1 MQSEAAINLGIVT
14 AYNDMLSA
22 HQPYAG
28 YPDQI
33 RAIAHQNKATAQVAG
48 GVPAMCDGV
57 TQGEDG
63 MDLSLFSRDTIAMST
78 AIALSHNLFDAV
90 ICLGICDK
98 IVPGLMIE
106 RCPSAICRHCLSR
119 RTDAV
124 RTAEFGKSQGTGS
137 VRSGRGWPAAAHCCG
152 ISGLSCPR
160 NLYLL
165 WYRQQQSDADGVHG
179 SAVTGWIFR

>member
-1 MQSEAAINLGIVT
+1 
-14 AYNDMLSA
+14 
-22 HQPYAG
+22 
-28 YPDQI
+28 
-33 RAIAHQNKATAQVAG
+33 
-48 GVPAMCDGV
+48 MCDGV

-98 IVPGLMIE
+98 IVPGLMIGALSFGHLPTLFIPPD
-106 RCPSAICRHCLSR
+106 RCRQDCRIRKKPRCGKRSQRARLAG
-119 RTDAV
+119 RTSLL
-124 RTAEFGKSQGTGS
+124 RNQ
-137 VRSGRGWPAAAHCCG
+137 RP
-152 ISGLSCPR
+152 IMPR

-179 SAVTGWIFR
+179 SAVTGWVFR